1 MNKNEDR
8 FFENLFYNYL
18 DEIKILFFPDKW
30 SSISLDYSKNE
41 LLAIVF
47 IYRRENVN
55 MSEVA
60 EYINAPLNTVT
71 GVINR
76 LEKKQIVERKRDLK
90 DKRVVNISLTSKGKE
105 LYEKEK
111 KEIIYYVKEIY
122 KTLTEEE
129 KSLIMSIAGKVIS
142 VLKSGKT
149 KGNEQE
155 NKEKRVRKIIIE

>member
-1 MNKNEDR
+1 MSEKEDV
-8 FFENLFYNYL
+8 FFETLFYDYL
-18 DEIKILFFPDKW
+18 DEIKFLFFPDKW

-47 IYRRENVN
+47 IYRKENVN

-60 EYINAPLNTVT
+60 DYINAPLNTVT

-90 DKRVVNISLTSKGKE
+90 DKRVVNISLTPKGKE
-105 LYEKEK
+105 SFNEEK

-122 KTLTEEE
+122 KSLTEEE
-129 KSLIMSIAGKVIS
+129 KRSIMIIAGKVIS
-142 VLKSGKT
+142 ILKSDKT
-149 KGNEQE
+149 KTSKEEQ
-155 NKEKRVRKIIIE
+155 KEKRVRKIIIE

>member
-1 MNKNEDR
+1 MEKKEDV

-18 DEIKILFFPDKW
+18 DQMKFLFFPDKW

-41 LLAIVF
+41 LLSIVF
-47 IYRRENVN
+47 IYRKESVN

-90 DKRVVNISLTSKGKE
+90 DKRVVNIVLTSKGKQ
-105 LYEKEK
+105 LYEEEK
-111 KEIIYYVKEIY
+111 KEIIYYVKEVY
-122 KTLTEEE
+122 KSLTEEE
-129 KSLIMSIAGKVIS
+129 KKSLMIIAGKIIS
-142 VLKSGKT
+142 VLKSDKI
-149 KGNEQE
+149 KGNGQR
-155 NKEKRVRKIIIE
+155 KKGKRVRKITIE

>member
-1 MNKNEDR
+1 MNKNEDM

-90 DKRVVNISLTSKGKE
+90 DKRVVNISLTEKGKE
-105 LYEKEK
+105 LYEEEK

-122 KTLTEEE
+122 RTLTEEE

-149 KGNEQE
+149 KRNEQE
-155 NKEKRVRKIIIE
+155 KKEKRVRKIIIE